1 MPKVLKA
8 FTDKYSKK
16 KYRRGNEFDSSS
28 EDRLEFLAKEGYIEK
43 APKPAKK
50 GKK

>member
-16 KYRRGNEFDSSS
+16 TYRPGNDFESSS

-43 APKPAKK
+43 APKKK